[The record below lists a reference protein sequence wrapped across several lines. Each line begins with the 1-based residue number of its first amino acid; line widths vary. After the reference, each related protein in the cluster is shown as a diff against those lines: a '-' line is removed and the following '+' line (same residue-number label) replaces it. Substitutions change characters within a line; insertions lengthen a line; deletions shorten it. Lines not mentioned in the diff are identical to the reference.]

1 MIIVLAKIT
10 SKDGMKDK
18 IISKTDS
25 IIKATRAEDGCIEY
39 NLYDPI
45 DSKNNLLFVEKW
57 EGKEFL
63 QAHVQQDHFIKF
75 GEDIGEFLAKDLE
88 ISVYSSEE
96 IEL

>member
-1 MIIVLAKIT
+1 MLIVLAKIT

-18 IISKTDS
+18 IINETKTL
-25 IIKATRAEDGCIEY
+25 IEATRAEKGCIEY
-39 NLYDPI
+39 NLYNPV
-45 DSKNNLLFVEKW
+45 DSENILLFVEKW

-63 QAHVQQDHFIKF
+63 ESHIKQDHFLKF
-75 GEDIGEFLAKDLE
+75 GSAIGDYLAKDLE

>member
-18 IISKTDS
+18 IVGETKTL
-25 IIKATRAEDGCIEY
+25 IEATRAEEGCIEY
-39 NLYDPI
+39 NLYDPVDGENI
-45 DSKNNLLFVEKW
+45 LLFVEKW

-63 QAHVQQDHFIKF
+63 ESHLQQDHFIKF
-75 GEDIGEFLAKDLE
+75 GPAIGDYLAKDLE

>member
-18 IISKTDS
+18 ILGETDTL
-25 IIKATRAEDGCIEY
+25 ITATRAEDGCIEY
-39 NLYDPI
+39 NLYEPV
-45 DSKNNLLFVEKW
+45 DSENVLLFVEKW

-63 QAHVQQDHFIKF
+63 EAHIQQDHFIKF
-75 GEDIGEFLAKDLE
+75 GEAIGDYLAKDLE